1 MIDRSFVESN
11 RAATA
16 DLRALVE
23 TLTDADL
30 AADLGEGWTVS
41 MALAHLAFWDE
52 WHLARWVHAAEQG
65 ELAPPPADSAVSDWA
80 NAALAT
86 TWRALPPRAAV
97 RLVLD
102 AAEAVDAYTADLADD
117 ALGAAGELGGSRGF
131 ERFHH
136 RRDHI
141 DQISRALGRG

>member
-1 MIDRSFVESN
+1 MTDRSYVHDN

-23 TLTDADL
+23 SLTDADL
-30 AADLGEGWTVS
+30 AVDLGEGWTVG

-52 WHLARWVHAAEQG
+52 WHVARWLHAAGEG
-65 ELAPPPADSAVSDWA
+65 ELAPPAADDVITNRA
-80 NAALAT
+80 NEALLS
-86 TWRALPPRAAV
+86 TWQALPARAAV

-102 AAEAVDAYTADLADD
+102 AADAADAYVADLADEAID
-117 ALGAAGELGGSRGF
+117 AARERGGSRWF
-131 ERFHH
+131 ERAPH

-141 DQISRALGRG
+141 GQISHALGR

>member
-1 MIDRSFVESN
+1 MSERSYAEAN

-23 TLTDADL
+23 TLSDE
-30 AADLGEGWTVS
+30 DLGVDLGGGWTVAV
-41 MALAHLAFWDE
+41 ALAHLAFWDA
-52 WHLARWVHAAEQG
+52 WHVARWLYAAEQG
-65 ELAPPPADSAVSDWA
+65 ELAPPPADAVVTNRA
-80 NAALAT
+80 NEALEP

-97 RLVLD
+97 QLVLD
-102 AAEAVDAYTADLADD
+102 AADAVDAYTADLADD
-117 ALGAAGELGGSRGF
+117 AVGAALERGGSRWL

-141 DQISRALGRG
+141 GQISRALGRG